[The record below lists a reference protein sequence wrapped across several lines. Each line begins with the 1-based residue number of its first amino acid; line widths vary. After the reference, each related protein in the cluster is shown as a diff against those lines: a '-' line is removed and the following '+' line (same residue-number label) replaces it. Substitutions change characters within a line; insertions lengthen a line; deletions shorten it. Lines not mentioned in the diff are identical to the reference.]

1 MSRPV
6 PEWRGARPETAPP
19 PRVKLRVLDRQSD
32 CCAECG
38 RRFGPTCPPE
48 FDHERALVNGGENR
62 ERNMQA
68 LCPFCH
74 KPKTASDV
82 AEKAK
87 VARVRAKHLGLK
99 DKPRVP
105 VGGWAA
111 LHYKRMPDGRVV
123 PR

>member
-19 PRVKLRVLDRQSD
+19 PRVKLRILDRQGD

-38 RRFGPTCPPE
+38 RQFSPACPPE
-48 FDHERALVNGGENR
+48 FDHERALVNGGENC
-62 ERNMQA
+62 ERNIRA
-68 LCPFCH
+68 VCSFCH
-74 KPKTASDV
+74 APKTASDV